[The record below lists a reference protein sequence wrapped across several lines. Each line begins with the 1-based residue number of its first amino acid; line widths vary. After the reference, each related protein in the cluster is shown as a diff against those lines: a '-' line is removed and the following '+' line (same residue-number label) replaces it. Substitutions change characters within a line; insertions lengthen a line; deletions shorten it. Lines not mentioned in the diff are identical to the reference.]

1 MPTTENRISR
11 ESLQWLT
18 LEGAAIVVSILFAFW
33 IDAWW
38 DERQERKEEVL
49 VLTSILAEFKDKR
62 QILTLDR
69 VGNQAML
76 DSAKA
81 LIDASLA
88 SDSDVDP
95 AWVDQQLGNQ
105 WFNNN
110 ASRWTVPVLESTIS
124 AGKLDLISDAD
135 LRTKL
140 GAWPSQFAVI
150 RTTIGRE
157 VAFYDD
163 YLMPYL
169 QLNSVMPQTLNTI
182 EHLLGFPEL
191 KVQIPKFQISQSYDH
206 TELLASRSFQNLM
219 TRRWVYLRDILDQ
232 EFMGLEEQMDETIA
246 IVQSEIEKSSTR

>member
-11 ESLQWLT
+11 ESLRWLT

-38 DERQERKEEVL
+38 DERQEREEEVL
-49 VLTSILAEFKDKR
+49 VLTSILDEFKDKR
-62 QILTLDR
+62 KILTLQR
-69 VGNQAML
+69 VGNQANL

-88 SDSDVDP
+88 SDSDVEP
-95 AWVDQQLGNQ
+95 AWVDQQLGIQ

-110 ASRWTVPVLESTIS
+110 ASQWTVPVLESTIS

-140 GAWPSQFAVI
+140 GAWPSRFAAI

-169 QLNSVMPQTLNTI
+169 QSNSVMPQTLNTI
-182 EHLLGFPEL
+182 EHVPGLPEL
-191 KVQIPKFQISQSYDH
+191 KIQLPKFQISQSYDH
-206 TELLASRSFQNLM
+206 TELLASRSFQNLI
-219 TRRWVYLRDILDQ
+219 TRRWVHLRDILDQ
-232 EFMGLEEQMDETIA
+232 EFMGLEEQLDETIA